1 MTGTQSEGV
10 DARPSPTIRIF
21 TDFDG
26 TVTHEDVGKALLRR
40 FSTEA
45 RIDEVL
51 ADWFRGAVD
60 AVATYR
66 RLYADMPGL
75 TPEKLERFLADV
87 EIDSSFPRFATWCT
101 ERGYPLVIVS
111 DGFDAYIEP
120 LLARVG
126 VRAELRVNRMRLG
139 NGAPELEFPYADPRC
154 PQLANCKSN
163 HVALLSRD
171 GDLIVYVGDGSSDFE
186 AASYADLVFAR
197 GALETWC
204 QEHNITFRRFYSFTT
219 VREVLSDLIE
229 RNKLRQR
236 KRAQV
241 LRSQLWS
248 TG

>member
-1 MTGTQSEGV
+1 MTGMLSEGA
-10 DARPSPTIRIF
+10 DSRSSPTIRIF

-26 TVTHEDVGKALLRR
+26 TITHEDVGEALLRR

-51 ADWFRGAVD
+51 EAWSRGRVNALE
-60 AVATYR
+60 TYR
-66 RLYADMPGL
+66 RLYAGVPRL
-75 TPEKLERFLADV
+75 TAEMLDRFLADV
-87 EIDSSFPRFATWCT
+87 EIDPSFARFTTWCA

-111 DGFDAYIEP
+111 DGFDAYVER
-120 LLARVG
+120 LLARAG
-126 VRAELRVNRMRLG
+126 VRAEMRVNRMRLG

-154 PQLANCKSN
+154 PQLGNCKSN
-163 HVALLSRD
+163 HVALLARD
-171 GDLIVYVGDGSSDFE
+171 EDLIVYIGDGSSDFE

-219 VREVLSDLIE
+219 VREVLADLIE

-248 TG
+248 AG